1 MDDKQN
7 ANPTI
12 LSLSDL
18 PSRRSESNVKRRDDG
33 STGLFDGLVPHY
45 SYLNDPFD
53 EPLSSTDSDD
63 DSVEDI
69 DEQEVY
75 GMFQGPAGVMA
86 LNAYAKLPSCRPDL
100 FHLRP

>member
-18 PSRRSESNVKRRDDG
+18 PSRRRESAVKRRDHG
-33 STGLFDGLVPHY
+33 GTGLFDALLPRY
-45 SYLNDPFD
+45 SPLHDPFD
-53 EPLSSTDSDD
+53 QPTPSSSDDSDN
-63 DSVEDI
+63 DSVDDI

-75 GMFQGPAGVMA
+75 GASQPYPQPCNPAMPTA
-86 LNAYAKLPSCRPDL
+86 
-100 FHLRP
+100 